1 MTGVRPG
8 RAVSLLACLAVAGC
22 GGTAPQRK
30 SDPLPPGTRPIG
42 PGPRFH
48 QPIAAGVKVAGCRP
62 GPLGPRFGVHLELF
76 GEGLVALFPAGLGTE
91 PPRKVFSGRVV
102 RARCHGPLVT
112 IDPTGLVLLRPGIK
126 ASVGDVFALWGRPLG
141 PHRAAAFRGAVR
153 AYVNGHRQPGPPQ
166 DIPLRRHDSIVL
178 EVGPYVPPHRRYHFP
193 AGW

>member
-8 RAVSLLACLAVAGC
+8 RAASLLACLVAAGC
-22 GGTAPQRK
+22 GSDTSPGH

-48 QPIAAGVKVAGCRP
+48 QPIAAGVNVADCRP
-62 GPLGPRFGVHLELF
+62 GPLGARFGVHLELF

-91 PPRKVFSGRVV
+91 PPRRIFSGRIV

-112 IDPTGLVLLRPGIK
+112 IDPTGLVLLRPGTT
-126 ASVGDVFALWGRPLG
+126 ATLGAVFALWGRPLG
-141 PHRAAAFRGAVR
+141 PRRAAAFSGAVR
-153 AYVNGHRQPGPPQ
+153 AYVKGRPQRGPPQ
-166 DIPLRRHDSIVL
+166 RIPLRRHDNIVL
-178 EVGPYVPPHRRYHFP
+178 EVGPYVPPHRRYAFP